1 MKVTIVE
8 ILGHGDR
15 DEHQLIMDKIYAFC
29 RLYKKINEASPN
41 NWSGNAFDKVVQS
54 IFEQVQNGLN
64 STENQKKQEEL
75 MEMVMTGQFKGTISD
90 IISHD
95 KNISF
100 LRLFIDSDD
109 IQQIITAEFLFKVAE
124 MKK

>member
-75 MEMVMTGQFKGTISD
+75 MEMVMTGQFKGTMS
-90 IISHD
+90 
-95 KNISF
+95 
-100 LRLFIDSDD
+100 
-109 IQQIITAEFLFKVAE
+109 
-124 MKK
+124 

>member
-41 NWSGNAFDKVVQS
+41 NWSGNAFDKVV
-54 IFEQVQNGLN
+54 
-64 STENQKKQEEL
+64 
-75 MEMVMTGQFKGTISD
+75 
-90 IISHD
+90 
-95 KNISF
+95 
-100 LRLFIDSDD
+100 
-109 IQQIITAEFLFKVAE
+109 
-124 MKK
+124 